1 MNITNVM
8 FSGIGG
14 QGILTSG
21 RLLALA
27 ALDAGLDV
35 KMSEVHG
42 MSQRGGNVDTHVR
55 FGEEVPASLIPKGGA
70 HYLVSFEKLE
80 GLRYLE
86 FLRPDGIAFVNALE
100 VAPLTINLKRPAYV
114 DDIDAVLKAKAPNLV
129 MIDAI
134 PMAKELGDIRLV
146 NVLMLGA
153 LSRKLDLDQEHWDA
167 AIKSRFK
174 EKFHAGCMAAFQ
186 MGSGLVS

>member
-1 MNITNVM
+1 MHGVYGQKIT
-8 FSGIGG
+8 
-14 QGILTSG
+14 
-21 RLLALA
+21 
-27 ALDAGLDV
+27 
-35 KMSEVHG
+35 
-42 MSQRGGNVDTHVR
+42 
-55 FGEEVPASLIPKGGA
+55 AS
-70 HYLVSFEKLE
+70 
-80 GLRYLE
+80 GLRLWGAQGKE
-86 FLRPDGIAFVNALE
+86 LVPLGSSTRTFVNALE